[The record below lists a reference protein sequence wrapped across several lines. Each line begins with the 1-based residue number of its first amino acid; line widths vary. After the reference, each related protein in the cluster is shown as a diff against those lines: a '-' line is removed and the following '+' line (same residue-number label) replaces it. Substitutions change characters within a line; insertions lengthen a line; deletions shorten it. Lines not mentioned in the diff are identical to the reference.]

1 MSIEWISN
9 EHSLLLDDKEIG
21 SMVYLGDTPKKGSS
35 EELYYNSCIDVTLPI
50 GKPDFKSDKLDYGEF
65 LKYRDLTPDERATYL
80 HWLASPRKSTQGRS
94 DFVRLYVSGL
104 EYRFFK
110 DDSDIKE
117 KREIY
122 KEVQRLSRYYGGRIH
137 LRYSFLGFL
146 NTAQAMI
153 SPANYSPEFRGY
165 NADRSLAATIAIGRV
180 VANGE
185 PVTAEL
191 SLAWW
196 RWSPESRLGRTY
208 YACEEE
214 FPMLYKHLFNEKY
227 PNGIV
232 VEPPTKN
239 LVDRYSANF
248 GRFGA
253 RIKFEVN
260 GKPIPDISDLQD
272 TVETFQSIVD
282 EAMRSLK
289 KLGQY
294 RYRKPKLQNA
304 LDEFTLVPASI
315 RAKFHSFLIQELK
328 RWLKAKTPNS
338 HFTIK
343 RLFEELQYKA
353 PKNLTPSR
361 YKDICD
367 ALTKL
372 GFGLTPDPRVANPC
386 PKFNEKILVFRVQPS
401 ENHTIAIGDKLLA
414 GIMEISIGVF
424 IAKTTG
430 KMTSSK
436 TKALEQVVGKKRM
449 TGDLERGALTA
460 NLKWFLRN
468 PPTES
473 DFRKYLRKADERQKK
488 SVRQTVITI
497 AHATGVTDSKV
508 IARVEQV
515 YKLIGLDSV
524 AAYSDLHAGQVVDQA
539 KSGKRIESAN
549 ASEKAKSRP
558 GKRVKLDDKKIKVLS
573 KETTEVSKLLNEV
586 FGGESSPRIEPG
598 IKKTITAKSTRP
610 KRRTPKKKSS
620 LANSVFKG
628 LETEHIPLT
637 LELLS
642 KVRWTEKQV
651 AKLAVKHG
659 LMWQGSLEVI
669 NEWAFDT
676 FGSELIEEYDGYQ
689 MNADTVGELSKRV
702 QELKR

>member
-1 MSIEWISN
+1 MSIEWISS
-9 EHSLLLDDKEIG
+9 EHSLFLDDKEIG
-21 SMVYLGDTPKKGSS
+21 SMVYVGDTPKKGSS
-35 EELYYNSCIDVTLPI
+35 EELYYNSCIDITLPI

-80 HWLASPRKSTQGRS
+80 HWLASPRKSKQGRS

-122 KEVQRLSRYYGGRIH
+122 KEVQRLSRYYGGRIY
-137 LRYSFLGFL
+137 LRSSFSGFL
-146 NTAQAMI
+146 DTAKAMI
-153 SPANYSPEFRGY
+153 SPSNYSLQFRGY
-165 NADRSLAATIAIGRV
+165 NADRSLAATIAIGRI
-180 VANGE
+180 VADGT
-185 PVTAEL
+185 PLTAEQ

-196 RWSPESRLGRTY
+196 RWSPQSRLGRTY

-214 FPMLYKHLFNEKY
+214 FPLLYKHLFNEKY

-232 VEPPTKN
+232 VEPPTEN
-239 LVDRYSANF
+239 LMDRYSANF

-260 GKPIPDISDLQD
+260 GKPIPDISDLKD
-272 TVETFQSIVD
+272 AVEIFQSIVD
-282 EAMRSLK
+282 EAMGSLK

-315 RAKFHSFLIQELK
+315 RAKFHSFLIPELK

-338 HFTIK
+338 RFTIK

-353 PKNLTPSR
+353 PKTLTLTR

-386 PKFNEKILVFRVQPS
+386 PKFDEKILVFRVQPS
-401 ENHTIAIGDKLLA
+401 ENHTIAISDKLLA

-424 IAKTTG
+424 IAKTIG
-430 KMTSSK
+430 KMTPSI
-436 TKALEQVVGKKRM
+436 TKALEQVVRRQKL
-449 TGDLERGALTA
+449 TGDFERGALTA
-460 NLKWFLRN
+460 NLKWFLKN
-468 PPTES
+468 PPKES
-473 DFRKYLRKADERQKK
+473 GFRKYLKKADERQKK

-497 AHATGVTDSKV
+497 ARATGVTDSKV

-515 YKLIGLDSV
+515 YNLIGLDSV
-524 AAYSDLHAGQVVDQA
+524 AAYSDLHAGQVVDQP
-539 KSGKRIESAN
+539 KSGKPI
-549 ASEKAKSRP
+549 ASVDASKKAKSRQ

-586 FGGESSPRIEPG
+586 FGGDGSARMEPG
-598 IKKTITAKSTRP
+598 VNKTRKATSTRT
-610 KRRTPKKKSS
+610 KRRVPKKKSS
-620 LANSVFKG
+620 LAKSVFKG

-651 AKLAVKHG
+651 AKLAAKHS

-689 MNADTVGELSKRV
+689 MNADTVREISKRV